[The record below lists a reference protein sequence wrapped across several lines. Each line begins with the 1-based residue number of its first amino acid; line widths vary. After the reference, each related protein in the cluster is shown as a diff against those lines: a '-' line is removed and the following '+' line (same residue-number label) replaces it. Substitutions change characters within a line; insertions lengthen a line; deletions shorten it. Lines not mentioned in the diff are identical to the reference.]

1 MINIPNILS
10 ALRFPLAFCFL
21 QSDPLVRALA
31 VLGAMLTDWLD
42 GYIARRYQMVNKFG
56 TLLDPLGDKFFV
68 IFAFSVLI
76 QENKLT
82 WLEAGMMISRDFAVM
97 LYGAYLTIRGR
108 LLNYEF
114 RSIWSGKIS
123 TTLQLI
129 VLMGLTF
136 GITPPSYLYSV
147 FLILGFLALVEL
159 YHTDKS
165 KQLNSPN

>member
-10 ALRFPLAFCFL
+10 ALRFPLAFFFL
-21 QSDPLVRALA
+21 QPDPLLRAFA
-31 VLGAMLTDWLD
+31 VFGAMLTDWLD
-42 GYIARRYQMVNKFG
+42 GYIARRYKMVNKFG

-82 WLEAGMMISRDFAVM
+82 WLEAAMMISRDFAVM

-108 LLNYEF
+108 LLQYEF

-123 TTLQLI
+123 TTLQLF

-136 GITPPSYLYSV
+136 DLTPPTFIYSL
-147 FLILGFLALVEL
+147 FLILGVLALAEL
-159 YHTDKS
+159 YHTDKARRLS
-165 KQLNSPN
+165 AP